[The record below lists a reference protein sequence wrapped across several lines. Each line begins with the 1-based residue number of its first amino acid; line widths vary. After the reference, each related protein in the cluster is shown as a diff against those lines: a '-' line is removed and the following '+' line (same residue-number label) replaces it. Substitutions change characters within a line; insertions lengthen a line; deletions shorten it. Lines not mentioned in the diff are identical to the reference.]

1 MHRHVLNNTP
11 VTETTWLSA
20 GTSRRK
26 ARAIKGCRLVSEPE
40 GRKEEHTLSASSAMS
55 NRKKPPGVKQDED
68 RTDQDQ
74 RAVPNQMRAIP
85 MRIKTRSRA
94 LARRFRSWKMTA
106 AQRNDMITELRRT
119 RDTTEIIESGSLRD
133 V

>member
-40 GRKEEHTLSASSAMS
+40 GRTHSIGKQRYVEQEEA
-55 NRKKPPGVKQDED
+55 
-68 RTDQDQ
+68 
-74 RAVPNQMRAIP
+74 
-85 MRIKTRSRA
+85 
-94 LARRFRSWKMTA
+94 ARCQA
-106 AQRNDMITELRRT
+106 
-119 RDTTEIIESGSLRD
+119 G
-133 V
+133 

>member
-40 GRKEEHTLSASSAMS
+40 GRKEGRTHSI
-55 NRKKPPGVKQDED
+55 GKQRYVE
-68 RTDQDQ
+68 QEE
-74 RAVPNQMRAIP
+74 A
-85 MRIKTRSRA
+85 
-94 LARRFRSWKMTA
+94 ARCQA
-106 AQRNDMITELRRT
+106 
-119 RDTTEIIESGSLRD
+119 G
-133 V
+133 